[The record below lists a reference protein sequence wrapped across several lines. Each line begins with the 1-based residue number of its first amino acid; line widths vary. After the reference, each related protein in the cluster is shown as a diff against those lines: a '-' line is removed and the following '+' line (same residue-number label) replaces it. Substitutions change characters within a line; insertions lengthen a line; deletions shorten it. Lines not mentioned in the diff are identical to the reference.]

1 MELNTRSPQKPHI
14 LLIGAIGLLLAV
26 IVLYF
31 SNTWTVRSAR
41 QNTDEAVHTVSD
53 FYLRELAGRR
63 GQVIAS
69 YLDGNIQN
77 IYTAVA
83 QLEEQDLSDLFHLM
97 MFQARIERL
106 YELERF
112 AFVDTK
118 GQIYTSFGIRKNIK
132 EYRFH
137 DRLLTAPDI
146 SVKDMESE
154 DTTVVIAV
162 PVSGISFEGETF
174 VSCFIEI
181 DIRRMLDSFSL
192 QNDES
197 STTYCNL
204 YYKNGLSLTDEV
216 LSGRSDSRNL
226 VEALREA

>member
-26 IVLYF
+26 IVIYF

-118 GQIYTSFGIRKNIK
+118 GQIYTSFGIRKK
-132 EYRFH
+132 YQRVSLSRPAADRSGYFCQGHGGRGH
-137 DRLLTAPDI
+137 DGSDRGA
-146 SVKDMESE
+146 
-154 DTTVVIAV
+154 
-162 PVSGISFEGETF
+162 GQRH
-174 VSCFIEI
+174 FI
-181 DIRRMLDSFSL
+181 
-192 QNDES
+192 
-197 STTYCNL
+197 
-204 YYKNGLSLTDEV
+204 
-216 LSGRSDSRNL
+216 
-226 VEALREA
+226 